1 MLAAAPDSFT
11 TLANDC
17 AAIPG
22 MKHGGRLRQDH
33 RAVRRQAQQQRLAEV
48 PEPQR
53 KPAPSRQS
61 CTMLMY
67 SSGEK
72 IALTLALGDS
82 V

>member
-48 PEPQR
+48 PGAAEKAGA
-53 KPAPSRQS
+53 KPPS
-61 CTMLMY
+61 
-67 SSGEK
+67 
-72 IALTLALGDS
+72 AHNAD